1 MEGRA
6 WKGEH
11 GRESMKGR
19 TGQAEL
25 DRQDRTGR
33 KGKAEQNRQKRTGRQ
48 DPGRQDPGRTGLP
61 ELIDRIKLPGQDGL
75 DGSARPGLIG

>member
-1 MEGRA
+1 M
-6 WKGEH
+6 
-11 GRESMKGR
+11 
-19 TGQAEL
+19 QAEL

-48 DPGRQDPGRTGLP
+48 DPGRTGLA